1 MVAIS
6 IVTISKELMLACR
19 QLGHV
24 VSEALAAIVAATV
37 VNHQPNQ
44 GGFFS
49 EKPIDENDAKTVV
62 EEAAKKI
69 LSKERPGIS
78 TLRLQ
83 ADYEM
88 AFADIEQANQKHLS
102 LAKDAEEKTLAW
114 ISKFTAKFDEDF
126 DTLTSLYK
134 KIYHF
139 LLLRCTSPSG
149 EPKPPKDV
157 AVEREVAAALESV
170 FPRVGLRSFVA
181 LTGAEKAAQLQE
193 LTGIVLGIRLFN
205 MHQRKGGAGLP
216 SVIDVHKKLNSE
228 ELLDNLSK
236 EAEEVT
242 ELCQD
247 YSDVLVAA
255 SGSLRS
261 KQVEG
266 LIDDK
271 ELQRLQCDLLYH
283 RQYLCYL
290 LNLQEDVSLSLEK
303 LRKGQAIL
311 REELMDLEALV
322 GGRVSV
328 PKEQVYPRFDA
339 LARCYRDSWRE
350 AQALEN
356 RGKLHGVLQELR
368 ERYFPVLSPNGKA
381 VLGKTPR
388 REGQQLLLDETR
400 EDPVDLDTI
409 PGPDQVQDA
418 HAAVRLTV
426 ENYDGFLNLPL
437 DFQGFCIHTLV
448 ARKGLLVPGNPALGV
463 VRYAG
468 RYCVFATERAMAEFC
483 SEPERFFGS
492 VREACYKQPEFI
504 HLLRVHEDFP
514 RSSLQAI
521 LAMMSGQQSVML
533 ADVACETPVHFQD
546 SNIDKSYEWNEWKLR
561 QEALHVADIRRKT
574 TSTTQT
580 ALSHLRRE
588 NETQVYLPK
597 EMATNTT
604 ASRGTNPPRLKK
616 YYTGLRGE
624 PRQMQVAECR
634 YDL

>member
-6 IVTISKELMLACR
+6 IITISKELMLACR

-24 VSEALAAIVAATV
+24 VSEALAALVAATV
-37 VNHQPNQ
+37 MNTGSG

-83 ADYEM
+83 ADYEV
-88 AFADIEQANQKHLS
+88 AFQDLEKANQKHLS
-102 LAKDAEEKTLAW
+102 DAKAAEEKTLAW

-139 LLLRCTSPSG
+139 LLLRCTSPTG
-149 EPKPPKDV
+149 EAKPPKDM

-205 MHQRKGGAGLP
+205 MHQHKGGAGLP
-216 SVIDVHKKLNSE
+216 SVDVKLDSD
-228 ELLDNLSK
+228 ELLEMLTRES
-236 EAEEVT
+236 EEVT
-242 ELCQD
+242 EICQD
-247 YSDVLVAA
+247 FSDLLVASSSA
-255 SGSLRS
+255 MRAKQLESL
-261 KQVEG
+261 V
-266 LIDDK
+266 DDK
-271 ELQRLQCDLLYH
+271 EVQRSQRDLLYH

-290 LNLQEDVSLSLEK
+290 LNLQEDVASSLEK
-303 LRKGQAIL
+303 LRKGQAQL
-311 REELMDLEALV
+311 KEELLDLEALV

-339 LARCYRDSWRE
+339 LARCYRSAWKE
-350 AQALEN
+350 VQTLES
-356 RGKLHGVLQELR
+356 RAKLHSVLRELR
-368 ERYFPVLSPNGKA
+368 QRYWPQISANGKVA
-381 VLGKTPR
+381 LQKADLRGSFF
-388 REGQQLLLDETR
+388 DENR
-400 EDPVDLDTI
+400 EDPVDLDSI
-409 PGPDQVQDA
+409 PGPDAAQDPTV
-418 HAAVRLTV
+418 AVRLTV
-426 ENYDGFLNLPL
+426 ENYESFLNLPL
-437 DFQGFCIHTLV
+437 DFQGFCVQSLV

-468 RYCVFATERAMAEFC
+468 RYCVFSSERAMAEFC
-483 SEPERFFGS
+483 TEPDRCFGS
-492 VREACYKQPEFI
+492 IREACYRQPELI

-521 LAMMSGQQSVML
+521 LEMMSGQESVML
-533 ADVACETPVHFQD
+533 ADVACETPLHFQD
-546 SNIDKSYEWNEWKLR
+546 SHIDKSYEWNEWKLR
-561 QEALHVADIRRKT
+561 QDALHVADIRRKT

-580 ALSHLRRE
+580 AFSHLRRE

-597 EMATNTT
+597 DVATNTT

-616 YYTGLRGE
+616 YFVGLRGV
-624 PRQMQVAECR
+624 PQPMQVAECR

>member
-1 MVAIS
+1 
-6 IVTISKELMLACR
+6 
-19 QLGHV
+19 
-24 VSEALAAIVAATV
+24 
-37 VNHQPNQ
+37 
-44 GGFFS
+44 
-49 EKPIDENDAKTVV
+49 
-62 EEAAKKI
+62 
-69 LSKERPGIS
+69 
-78 TLRLQ
+78 
-83 ADYEM
+83 
-88 AFADIEQANQKHLS
+88 
-102 LAKDAEEKTLAW
+102 
-114 ISKFTAKFDEDF
+114 
-126 DTLTSLYK
+126 
-134 KIYHF
+134 
-139 LLLRCTSPSG
+139 
-149 EPKPPKDV
+149 
-157 AVEREVAAALESV
+157 
-170 FPRVGLRSFVA
+170 
-181 LTGAEKAAQLQE
+181 
-193 LTGIVLGIRLFN
+193 
-205 MHQRKGGAGLP
+205 
-216 SVIDVHKKLNSE
+216 
-228 ELLDNLSK
+228 
-236 EAEEVT
+236 
-242 ELCQD
+242 
-247 YSDVLVAA
+247 
-255 SGSLRS
+255 
-261 KQVEG
+261 
-266 LIDDK
+266 
-271 ELQRLQCDLLYH
+271 
-283 RQYLCYL
+283 
-290 LNLQEDVSLSLEK
+290 
-303 LRKGQAIL
+303 
-311 REELMDLEALV
+311 MDLEALV

-368 ERYFPVLSPNGKA
+368 QRYFPALSPNGKA

-521 LAMMSGQQSVML
+521 LVMMSGQQSVML
-533 ADVACETPVHFQD
+533 ADD

-624 PRQMQVAECR
+624 PRQMQAQMLSGLSLGKMWPSADTTFKLQAEGRDASTAADLGCCDDSPVVTVDVRLEAVERLPKENIYCSFQKDSFDLQILHALEGRRDKPNCETRNPTPKVATAMAFRLSASGPLKDGQPEARSGSLFGSAMGAFKDKASAAASAASAAAGAAVKSAKHGTKHVDRAPCSSVVLWSFAAVILIYRLSEGMLRGPRDGNDPPVGDRSFLKNLLQEDRPAPPAFRSTLEC
-634 YDL
+634 

>member
-6 IVTISKELMLACR
+6 IITISKELMLACR

-24 VSEALAAIVAATV
+24 VSEALAAVVAATV
-37 VNHQPNQ
+37 VSSA

-78 TLRLQ
+78 ALRLQ
-83 ADYEM
+83 ADYEV
-88 AFADIEQANQKHLS
+88 AFQDLEKANQKHLS
-102 LAKDAEEKTLAW
+102 DAKAAEEKTLAW

-134 KIYHF
+134 KVYHF

-149 EPKPPKDV
+149 EAKAPKDM

-216 SVIDVHKKLNSE
+216 SVIDAKMESDQ
-228 ELLDNLSK
+228 LLDQLTK
-236 EAEEVT
+236 EAEEVS

-247 YSDVLVAA
+247 YSDLLVAFQ
-255 SGSLRS
+255 SSQRT
-261 KQVEG
+261 KQMEG
-266 LIDDK
+266 LVEEK
-271 ELQRLQCDLLYH
+271 EVQRTQCDLLYH

-290 LNLQEDVSLSLEK
+290 LNLQEDVSTSLEK
-303 LRKGQAIL
+303 LRKGQQQL
-311 REELMDLEALV
+311 REELMDLDALV

-339 LARCYRDSWRE
+339 LARCYRSAWKE
-350 AQALEN
+350 VQTLES
-356 RGKLHGVLQELR
+356 RAKLQSVLLELR
-368 ERYFPVLSPNGKA
+368 HRYFPTLSINARAALAKVARGDN
-381 VLGKTPR
+381 VY
-388 REGQQLLLDETR
+388 DENR
-400 EDPVDLDTI
+400 EDPVDLDSI
-409 PGPDQVQDA
+409 PGPDALDPS
-418 HAAVRLTV
+418 AAVRLTV
-426 ENYDGFLNLPL
+426 ENYESFLNLPL
-437 DFQGFCIHTLV
+437 DFQG
-448 ARKGLLVPGNPALGV
+448 
-463 VRYAG
+463 YAG
-468 RYCVFATERAMAEFC
+468 RYCVFSSERAMAEFC
-483 SEPERFFGS
+483 TEPDRFFAG
-492 VREACYKQPEFI
+492 VREACYRQPELI

-521 LAMMSGQQSVML
+521 LEKMSGQQSVML
-533 ADVACETPVHFQD
+533 ADVACETPLHFQE
-546 SNIDKSYEWNEWKLR
+546 SYIDKSYEWNEWKLR
-561 QEALHVADIRRKT
+561 QDALHVADIRRKT

-580 ALSHLRRE
+580 AFSHLRRE

-597 EMATNTT
+597 EVATSTST
-604 ASRGTNPPRLKK
+604 SRGTNPPRLKK
-616 YYTGLRGE
+616 YFVGLRGV
-624 PRQMQVAECR
+624 PQPMQVAECR

>member
-1 MVAIS
+1 MQLPGAVKMRKETGDAQYQPHALPPGQPLAVPTTWEDLKIRRGPSPDLPKAGRGHTFATMVAIS
-6 IVTISKELMLACR
+6 IITISKELMLACR

-37 VNHQPNQ
+37 VNNQPNQ

-303 LRKGQAIL
+303 LRKGQAVL
-311 REELMDLEALV
+311 REDGLWGVLKREF
-322 GGRVSV
+322 
-328 PKEQVYPRFDA
+328 PKIRSFRGAEILGTF
-339 LARCYRDSWRE
+339 LAR
-350 AQALEN
+350 
-356 RGKLHGVLQELR
+356 V
-368 ERYFPVLSPNGKA
+368 
-381 VLGKTPR
+381 
-388 REGQQLLLDETR
+388 
-400 EDPVDLDTI
+400 
-409 PGPDQVQDA
+409 
-418 HAAVRLTV
+418 
-426 ENYDGFLNLPL
+426 
-437 DFQGFCIHTLV
+437 
-448 ARKGLLVPGNPALGV
+448 
-463 VRYAG
+463 
-468 RYCVFATERAMAEFC
+468 
-483 SEPERFFGS
+483 
-492 VREACYKQPEFI
+492 
-504 HLLRVHEDFP
+504 
-514 RSSLQAI
+514 
-521 LAMMSGQQSVML
+521 
-533 ADVACETPVHFQD
+533 
-546 SNIDKSYEWNEWKLR
+546 
-561 QEALHVADIRRKT
+561 
-574 TSTTQT
+574 
-580 ALSHLRRE
+580 
-588 NETQVYLPK
+588 
-597 EMATNTT
+597 
-604 ASRGTNPPRLKK
+604 
-616 YYTGLRGE
+616 
-624 PRQMQVAECR
+624 
-634 YDL
+634 

>member
-6 IVTISKELMLACR
+6 IITISKELMLACR

-24 VSEALAAIVAATV
+24 VSEALAAVVAATV
-37 VNHQPNQ
+37 VSAT

-78 TLRLQ
+78 ALRLQ
-83 ADYEM
+83 ADYEV
-88 AFADIEQANQKHLS
+88 AFHDLEKANQKHLS
-102 LAKDAEEKTLAW
+102 EAKAAEEKTLAW

-139 LLLRCTSPSG
+139 LLLRCTSPTG
-149 EPKPPKDV
+149 EAKPPKDM

-216 SVIDVHKKLNSE
+216 SVIDAKKDSDQ
-228 ELLDNLSK
+228 LLDKLTK
-236 EAEEVT
+236 EAEEVS

-247 YSDVLVAA
+247 FSDLLVAFS
-255 SGSLRS
+255 SGARTKQLESL
-261 KQVEG
+261 V
-266 LIDDK
+266 DDK
-271 ELQRLQCDLLYH
+271 EVQRSQCDLLYH

-290 LNLQEDVSLSLEK
+290 LNLQEDVSMSLEQ
-303 LRKGQAIL
+303 LRKGQQQL
-311 REELMDLEALV
+311 REELMDLDALV

-339 LARCYRDSWRE
+339 LARCYRAAWKE
-350 AQALEN
+350 VQTLES
-356 RGKLHGVLQELR
+356 RAKLHSVLHELR
-368 ERYFPVLSPNGKA
+368 QRYFPAMSANAKA
-381 VLGKTPR
+381 ALTKAQVRG
-388 REGQQLLLDETR
+388 ENAYDENR
-400 EDPVDLDTI
+400 EDPVDLESV
-409 PGPDQVQDA
+409 PGPEAGQDPSV
-418 HAAVRLTV
+418 AVRLTV
-426 ENYDGFLNLPL
+426 ENYESFLNLPL
-437 DFQGFCIHTLV
+437 DFQGFCVQSLV
-448 ARKGLLVPGNPALGV
+448 GRKGLLVPGNPALGV

-468 RYCVFATERAMAEFC
+468 RYCVFSSERAMAEFC
-483 SEPERFFGS
+483 TEPDRFFGGI
-492 VREACYKQPEFI
+492 REACYRQPELI

-514 RSSLQAI
+514 RSSLHAI
-521 LAMMSGQQSVML
+521 LEMMSGQQSVML
-533 ADVACETPVHFQD
+533 ADVACETPLHFQD
-546 SNIDKSYEWNEWKLR
+546 SHIDKSYEWNEWKLR
-561 QEALHVADIRRKT
+561 QDALHVADIRRKT

-580 ALSHLRRE
+580 AFSHLRRE

-597 EMATNTT
+597 EAATNTT
-604 ASRGTNPPRLKK
+604 TSRGTNPPRLKK
-616 YYTGLRGE
+616 YFVGLRGV
-624 PRQMQVAECR
+624 PQPMQVAECR

>member
-6 IVTISKELMLACR
+6 IITISKELMLACR

-24 VSEALAAIVAATV
+24 VSEALAAVVAATV
-37 VNHQPNQ
+37 VSSA

-78 TLRLQ
+78 ALRLQ
-83 ADYEM
+83 ADYEV
-88 AFADIEQANQKHLS
+88 AFQDLEKANQKHLS
-102 LAKDAEEKTLAW
+102 DAKAAEEKTLAW

-149 EPKPPKDV
+149 EAKPPKDM

-216 SVIDVHKKLNSE
+216 SVIDAKMESDQ
-228 ELLDNLSK
+228 LLEQLTK
-236 EAEEVT
+236 EAEEVS

-247 YSDVLVAA
+247 YSDLLVAFQ
-255 SGSLRS
+255 SSQRT
-261 KQVEG
+261 KQMEG
-266 LIDDK
+266 LVEEK
-271 ELQRLQCDLLYH
+271 EVQRTQCDLLYH

-290 LNLQEDVSLSLEK
+290 LNLQEDVSTSLEK
-303 LRKGQAIL
+303 LRKGQQQL
-311 REELMDLEALV
+311 REELMDLDALV

-339 LARCYRDSWRE
+339 LARCYRSAWKE
-350 AQALEN
+350 VQTLES
-356 RGKLHGVLQELR
+356 RAKLQSVLQELR
-368 ERYFPVLSPNGKA
+368 QRYFPTLSINARAALSKA
-381 VLGKTPR
+381 ALGDNVY
-388 REGQQLLLDETR
+388 DENR
-400 EDPVDLDTI
+400 EDPVDLDSI
-409 PGPDQVQDA
+409 PGPDALDPST
-418 HAAVRLTV
+418 AVRLTV
-426 ENYDGFLNLPL
+426 ENYESFLNLPL
-437 DFQGFCIHTLV
+437 DFQGFCVQSLV
-448 ARKGLLVPGNPALGV
+448 GRKGLLVPGNPALGV

-468 RYCVFATERAMAEFC
+468 RYCVFSSERAMAEFC
-483 SEPERFFGS
+483 TEPDRFFAG
-492 VREACYKQPEFI
+492 VREACYRQPELI

-514 RSSLQAI
+514 RSSLHAI
-521 LAMMSGQQSVML
+521 LEMMSGQQSLML
-533 ADVACETPVHFQD
+533 ADVACETPLHFQE
-546 SNIDKSYEWNEWKLR
+546 SHIDKSYEWNEWKLR
-561 QEALHVADIRRKT
+561 QDALHVADIRRKT

-580 ALSHLRRE
+580 AFSHLRRE

-597 EMATNTT
+597 EAATSTST
-604 ASRGTNPPRLKK
+604 SRGTNPPRLKK
-616 YYTGLRGE
+616 YFVGLRGV
-624 PRQMQVAECR
+624 PQPMQVAECR

>member
-6 IVTISKELMLACR
+6 IITISKELMLACR

-24 VSEALAAIVAATV
+24 VSEALAAVVAATV
-37 VNHQPNQ
+37 VSSA

-78 TLRLQ
+78 ALRLQ
-83 ADYEM
+83 ADYEV
-88 AFADIEQANQKHLS
+88 AFQDLEKANQKHLS
-102 LAKDAEEKTLAW
+102 DAKAAEEKTLAW

-134 KIYHF
+134 KVYHF

-149 EPKPPKDV
+149 EAKAPKDM

-170 FPRVGLRSFVA
+170 FPRLGLRSFVA

-216 SVIDVHKKLNSE
+216 SVIDAKMESDQ
-228 ELLDNLSK
+228 LLDQLTK
-236 EAEEVT
+236 EAEEVS

-247 YSDVLVAA
+247 YSDLLVAFQ
-255 SGSLRS
+255 SSQRT
-261 KQVEG
+261 KQMGLVEE
-266 LIDDK
+266 K
-271 ELQRLQCDLLYH
+271 EVQRTQCDLLYH

-290 LNLQEDVSLSLEK
+290 LNLQEDVSTSLEK
-303 LRKGQAIL
+303 LRKGQQQL
-311 REELMDLEALV
+311 REELMDLDALV

-339 LARCYRDSWRE
+339 LARCYRSAWKE
-350 AQALEN
+350 VQTLES
-356 RGKLHGVLQELR
+356 RAKLQSVLLELR
-368 ERYFPVLSPNGKA
+368 HRYFPTLSINARAALAKVARGDN
-381 VLGKTPR
+381 VY
-388 REGQQLLLDETR
+388 DENR
-400 EDPVDLDTI
+400 EDPVDLDSI
-409 PGPDQVQDA
+409 PGPDALDPS
-418 HAAVRLTV
+418 AAVRLTV
-426 ENYDGFLNLPL
+426 ENYESFLNLPL
-437 DFQGFCIHTLV
+437 DFQGFCVQSLV

-468 RYCVFATERAMAEFC
+468 RYCVFSSERAMAEFC
-483 SEPERFFGS
+483 TEPDRFFAG
-492 VREACYKQPEFI
+492 VREACYRQPELI

-521 LAMMSGQQSVML
+521 LEKMSGQQSVML
-533 ADVACETPVHFQD
+533 ADVACETPLHFQE
-546 SNIDKSYEWNEWKLR
+546 SYIDKSYEWNEWKLR
-561 QEALHVADIRRKT
+561 QDALHVADIRRKT

-580 ALSHLRRE
+580 AFSHLRRE

-597 EMATNTT
+597 EVATSTST
-604 ASRGTNPPRLKK
+604 SRGTNPPRLKK
-616 YYTGLRGE
+616 YFVGLRGV
-624 PRQMQVAECR
+624 PQPMQVAECR

>member
-400 EDPVDLDTI
+400 E
-409 PGPDQVQDA
+409 
-418 HAAVRLTV
+418 
-426 ENYDGFLNLPL
+426 
-437 DFQGFCIHTLV
+437 
-448 ARKGLLVPGNPALGV
+448 VPGNPALGV

>member
-6 IVTISKELMLACR
+6 IITISKELMLACR

-24 VSEALAAIVAATV
+24 VSEALAAVVAATV
-37 VNHQPNQ
+37 VSSA

-78 TLRLQ
+78 ALRLQ
-83 ADYEM
+83 ADYEV
-88 AFADIEQANQKHLS
+88 AFQDLEKANQKHLS
-102 LAKDAEEKTLAW
+102 DAKAAEEKTLAW

-139 LLLRCTSPSG
+139 LLLRCTSPGG
-149 EPKPPKDV
+149 EAKPPKDM

-205 MHQRKGGAGLP
+205 MHQRRGGAGLP
-216 SVIDVHKKLNSE
+216 SVIDAKMESDQ
-228 ELLDNLSK
+228 LLDQLTK
-236 EAEEVT
+236 EAEEVS

-247 YSDVLVAA
+247 YSDLLVAFQ
-255 SGSLRS
+255 SSQRT
-261 KQVEG
+261 KQMEG
-266 LIDDK
+266 LVEEK
-271 ELQRLQCDLLYH
+271 EVQRTQCDLLYH

-290 LNLQEDVSLSLEK
+290 LNLQEDVSTSLEK
-303 LRKGQAIL
+303 LRKGQQQL
-311 REELMDLEALV
+311 REELMDLDALV

-339 LARCYRDSWRE
+339 LAHCYRSAWKE
-350 AQALEN
+350 VQTLES
-356 RGKLHGVLQELR
+356 RAKLQSVLLELR
-368 ERYFPVLSPNGKA
+368 QRYFPTLSINARAALAKA
-381 VLGKTPR
+381 QRGDVY
-388 REGQQLLLDETR
+388 DENR
-400 EDPVDLDTI
+400 EDPVDLDSI
-409 PGPDQVQDA
+409 PGPDATDPST
-418 HAAVRLTV
+418 AVRLTV
-426 ENYDGFLNLPL
+426 ENYESFLNLPL
-437 DFQGFCIHTLV
+437 DFQGFCVQSLV

-468 RYCVFATERAMAEFC
+468 RYCVFSSERAMAEFC
-483 SEPERFFGS
+483 TEPDRFFAG
-492 VREACYKQPEFI
+492 VREACYRQPELI
-504 HLLRVHEDFP
+504 HLLRVHEE
-514 RSSLQAI
+514 SY
-521 LAMMSGQQSVML
+521 
-533 ADVACETPVHFQD
+533 
-546 SNIDKSYEWNEWKLR
+546 IDKSYEWNEWKLR
-561 QEALHVADIRRKT
+561 QDALHVADIRRKT

-580 ALSHLRRE
+580 AFSHLRRE

-597 EMATNTT
+597 EAATSTST
-604 ASRGTNPPRLKK
+604 SRGTNPPRLKK
-616 YYTGLRGE
+616 YFVGLRGV
-624 PRQMQVAECR
+624 PQPMQVAKCR